1 MTLLISITV
10 GVVLAVSIYL
20 LLGKELKEA
29 AMGVFLIGH
38 AANLGILAMSGQP
51 FRLYDGALIDKTP
64 PILGVASQ
72 PGAITV
78 DPLPQALILTA
89 IVIGF
94 AVLAFLLTLLV
105 ATYRRTSDL
114 TIDALAAENAP
125 NCFIDH

>member
-1 MTLLISITV
+1 MTLLVAVCV
-10 GVVLAVSIYL
+10 GVILAVAVYL

-51 FRLYDGALIDKTP
+51 LSLVEGVLVRRVP
-64 PILGVASQ
+64 PILGLPSE
-72 PGAITV
+72 PGVIPV
-78 DPLPQALILTA
+78 DPLPEALILTA

-114 TIDALAAENAP
+114 SIDHLALDGAP
-125 NCFIDH
+125 APFIDS